1 MNNIMFLL
9 IFVSVLRFFTI
20 SSNLQ
25 YLKDNI
31 YEENKNAGGHWEKLN
46 GEQQTYKYHSK
57 LDYLVI
63 VCCGSEKS
71 LPFVSN
77 L

>member
-1 MNNIMFLL
+1 MFSL
-9 IFVSVLRFFTI
+9 IFVSVLRFFII
-20 SSNLQ
+20 SSNLH
-25 YLKDNI
+25 YLRDNV
-31 YEENKNAGGHWEKLN
+31 YEENKNASGHWEKLN
-46 GEQQTYKYHSK
+46 GEQQAYKYHSK

-71 LPFVSN
+71 LPLVSN